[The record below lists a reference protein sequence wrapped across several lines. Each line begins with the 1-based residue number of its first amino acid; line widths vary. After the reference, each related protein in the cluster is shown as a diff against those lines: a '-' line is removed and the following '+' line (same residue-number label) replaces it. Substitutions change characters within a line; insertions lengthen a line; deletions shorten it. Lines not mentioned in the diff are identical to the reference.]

1 MSGYNNG
8 YLDASIRARASEA
21 DANTSIQS
29 WMDHS
34 ARLQAQ
40 LDALKVQLAQR
51 TATSGANFELA
62 KELGQ
67 ALGTVAPNHPMASRE
82 GRNQRLHELIRQKV
96 DTLGYRVV
104 DIETMVLAPK

>member
-8 YLDASIRARASEA
+8 YLDASIRARAADA
-21 DANTSIQS
+21 DANTAIQS

-40 LDALKVQLAQR
+40 LDALKMQLAQR

-67 ALGTVAPNHPMASRE
+67 VLGAVAPSHPMASRD
-82 GRNQRLHELIRQKV
+82 GRNQRLHELIRQKAE
-96 DTLGYRVV
+96 TLGYRVV
-104 DIETMVLAPK
+104 DIEAMTLAPK

>member
-8 YLDASIRARASEA
+8 YLDASIRARVADA
-21 DANTSIQS
+21 DANTAIQS

-40 LDALKVQLAQR
+40 LDALKMQLAQR

-67 ALGTVAPNHPMASRE
+67 LLGVVAPNHPMASRE
-82 GRNQRLHELIRQKV
+82 WRNQRLHELIRHKA
-96 DTLGYRVV
+96 DAIGYSVI
-104 DIETMVLAPK
+104 DIETMALAPK